1 VATDP
6 IEIDFEIVPGQTR
19 YAKVDY
25 LPYGTKT
32 LKIHSFVE
40 QGEQPPLRLWPGK
53 SGFKLET
60 ANLFVC
66 HEDGG
71 DDLWV
76 TWGAGHEQGPW
87 ARSGGSPGDEG
98 WPLKPGESGFSYLNV
113 THPNPE
119 KCRSG
124 CQVEL
129 KDYKLTVHAMTE
141 AGKCTSCLEINLR
154 APRLRE
160 GEDGPAELPDPVR
173 AQWQEDGAN
182 ASTIR
187 FEGTDVPLYVSRWW
201 PTQKVE
207 YRQLP
212 RNSDQRK
219 ALEALHIEYERTAKD
234 GEHWWN
240 YLWSNAPYKLPDE
253 RGRICVLFDNK
264 SLMEIGGNLGTHL
277 FDERLLLPE
286 VFLFSDQQHIV
297 LRLWFLW
304 VDKSRH
310 KLHEVPDAERFD
322 LLIDAKNRDVSFV
335 GTDLHWREMWFK
347 CIGHPAGAHV
357 GLTFSK
363 ILEHVADQFKDFKD
377 EVKSI
382 FGMGQS
388 GTGQRGNPVNNLVEI
403 LASPTPSGQD
413 SMLEEAG
420 LFKHV
425 PTLDSRTLVMP
436 GESEAQL
443 TSTDVREVPRES

>member
-201 PTQKVE
+201 AAHKVE
-207 YRQLP
+207 CRPLGGEPAQLAAVKGL
-212 RNSDQRK
+212 QIK
-219 ALEALHIEYERTAKD
+219 YERTTRD
-234 GEHWWN
+234 GKHWWDG
-240 YLWSNAPYKLPDE
+240 LWRKVQHRLMGD
-253 RGRICVLFDNK
+253 RGRIRVFFDNK

-277 FDERLLLPE
+277 FDERLFLPE
-286 VFLFSDQQHIV
+286 VFLFFAQQHVV

-310 KLHEVPDAERFD
+310 PFHEVPDAERFD
-322 LLIDAKNRDVSFV
+322 LLIDANERDLCFV
-335 GTDLHWREMWFK
+335 GTDLHWQEKWHQRLRCPVRVSVGMTRSTLLEQ
-347 CIGHPAGAHV
+347 AGA
-357 GLTFSK
+357 
-363 ILEHVADQFKDFKD
+363 ILGKTCALFRQLCKGATEHVEA
-377 EVKSI
+377 
-382 FGMGQS
+382 G
-388 GTGQRGNPVNNLVEI
+388 RGNPVDNLAIIVD
-403 LASPTPSGQD
+403 PGGTQD
-413 SMLEEAG
+413 RVSAVG
-420 LFKHV
+420 PFSHV
-425 PTLDSRTLVMP
+425 PSVDPNTLGIPQNL
-436 GESEAQL
+436 EAKL
-443 TSTDVREVPRES
+443 TSTDVRQVPRKS